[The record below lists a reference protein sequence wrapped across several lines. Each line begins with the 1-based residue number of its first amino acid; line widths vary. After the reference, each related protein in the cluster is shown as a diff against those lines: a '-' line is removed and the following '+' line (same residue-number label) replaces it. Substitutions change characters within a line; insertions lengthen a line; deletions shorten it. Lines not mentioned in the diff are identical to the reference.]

1 MDLSQ
6 WTLSRKLVAAFGA
19 VSIIVM
25 VQAVFVWANIRF
37 INDQLLFTSAK
48 LIPQAQRIADLEMN
62 IIRASLE
69 TRHAML
75 MRTPEKRDEAIAV
88 ILKHKEAADAIGKEI
103 EANLSTD
110 EGRRR
115 FQNMVVA
122 KEGFW
127 AAAGQIL
134 PAVQAGDTDK
144 SLEMLVTV
152 VIPARNAFLDKIRAQ
167 REWQESY
174 VSKSSSEALN
184 QSRLTQVL
192 ALLVAAVVATLGMA
206 MAVFLARHISRQLGG
221 EPQQAMAAVNAI
233 AQGDLVTPVP
243 LRPGDHGSVMA
254 ALADMRA
261 SLTQLVRQVQ
271 QGVESVNTAAT
282 EIASGNADLSQRTEQ
297 QASNLQQTAS
307 SMTEMTSSV
316 KANADNARQ
325 ANQMATSAS
334 EAAQTGGQVVG
345 RVVDTMG
352 DIRASSQKIAD
363 IIGTIDGIA
372 FQTNILALNAAVEA
386 ARAGEAGRGFA
397 VVASEVR
404 SLASRSADAA
414 REIKSL
420 INESVD
426 KVSNGHELVVEAGR
440 SMDEIVQ
447 QVRRVTDLIGEISS
461 ASEQQSRGIAEVGS
475 AVAQI
480 DQGTQ
485 QNAALVEESAAAAE
499 SLKQQATQL
508 IQAVGVF
515 RTSSGG
521 SATLMQPSV
530 SPAPRASRQTAVRS
544 NPVKAPA
551 KAASFSSPAKP
562 VAASARPVSAA
573 PAAPA
578 PAATAA
584 ASDDDWTTF

>member
-1 MDLSQ
+1 MTLSH
-6 WTLSRKLVAAFGA
+6 WTLSRKLIAAFGA
-19 VSIIVM
+19 VSAIV
-25 VQAVFVWANIRF
+25 VLQAVFVWASIRS
-37 INDQLLFTSAK
+37 IDDQLVSTNAK

-88 ILKHKEAADAIGKEI
+88 ILKHKDAAEAIGKEI
-103 EANLSTD
+103 EANLTSD

-115 FQNMVVA
+115 FKDMADA
-122 KEGFW
+122 KAGFW
-127 AAAGQIL
+127 NAAGEIL
-134 PAVQAGDTDK
+134 PAVKAGDADK
-144 SLEMLVTV
+144 SLDLLVRV

-167 REWQESY
+167 REWQDTY
-174 VSKSSSEALN
+174 LARTSSESLK
-184 QSRLTQVL
+184 QGRFTEVLVL
-192 ALLVAAVVATLGMA
+192 AVAALVAGLGML
-206 MAVFLARHISRQLGG
+206 MAVLLARHISRQLGG
-221 EPQQAMAAVNAI
+221 EPQQAMDAVNAI

-307 SMTEMTSSV
+307 SMTEMTASV

-334 EAAQTGGQVVG
+334 EAAQNGGQVVG
-345 RVVDTMG
+345 RVVQTMG

-420 INESVD
+420 ISESVD

-461 ASEQQSRGIAEVGS
+461 ASEQQSRGVAEVGS

-499 SLKQQATQL
+499 SLKQQAAQL

-521 SATLMQPSV
+521 AATLMVPTGS
-530 SPAPRASRQTAVRS
+530 SLPRPHRPTAVRS
-544 NPVKAPA
+544 SPVK
-551 KAASFSSPAKP
+551 SPVK
-562 VAASARPVSAA
+562 AA
-573 PAAPA
+573 PAASAVRPSPAAAKPA
-578 PAATAA
+578 PAATT
-584 ASDDDWTTF
+584 SDDDWATF